1 MENYVYK
8 PLSYPHAIRVL
19 IVEPAET
26 MDAPLRCCLK
36 ELVVDWREL
45 EMGMVYDA
53 LSYVWGAAAG
63 DRPLLCDGRT
73 LLVTPNCES
82 ALRHLREKQ
91 EQLVIWVDAVCINQE
106 DISERNFQVA
116 IMRFIYNRAQRVY
129 IWLGKGGEDAA
140 EMFRTINSVGRWR
153 RLLPDS
159 ALRLFVPQL
168 GTLLPTIRPMDRVD
182 NF

>member
-1 MENYVYK
+1 
-8 PLSYPHAIRVL
+8 
-19 IVEPAET
+19 
-26 MDAPLRCCLK
+26 
-36 ELVVDWREL
+36 
-45 EMGMVYDA
+45 
-53 LSYVWGAAAG
+53 
-63 DRPLLCDGRT
+63 
-73 LLVTPNCES
+73 
-82 ALRHLREKQ
+82 
-91 EQLVIWVDAVCINQE
+91 
-106 DISERNFQVA
+106 VA